1 MSFCNQCGA
10 QLQDGARFC
19 PACGSPVRSAAQQPY
34 TDPEYKAPSYPTPQY
49 TAPVRPDAEFDPEDV
64 RQNKVMA
71 ILAYFG
77 ILVLVPVFAAKESK
91 YARFHANQ
99 GFVLFIC
106 EAAYGVVYSILNSI
120 ITAIHIPFLS
130 FVLSLV
136 YVAFFVF
143 SILGIIHAAKGESK
157 KLPVIGDF
165 TILK

>member
-10 QLQDGARFC
+10 QLQDGAQFC
-19 PACGSPVRSAAQQPY
+19 TACGSPVRSAAQQPN
-34 TDPEYKAPSYPTPQY
+34 TDPAYQAPSYPTPQY
-49 TAPVRPDAEFDPEDV
+49 TAPVHPDAEFDPEDI
-64 RQNKVMA
+64 RQNKVVA

-77 ILVLVPVFAAKESK
+77 ILVLVPVFTAKESR

-106 EAAYGVVYSILNSI
+106 EAAYGAVYSVLNNI
-120 ITAIHIPFLS
+120 FTATHIPFMSVILS
-130 FVLSLV
+130 FV
-136 YVAFFVF
+136 YIAFVVF
-143 SILGIIHAAKGESK
+143 SILGIIHAAKGEAK